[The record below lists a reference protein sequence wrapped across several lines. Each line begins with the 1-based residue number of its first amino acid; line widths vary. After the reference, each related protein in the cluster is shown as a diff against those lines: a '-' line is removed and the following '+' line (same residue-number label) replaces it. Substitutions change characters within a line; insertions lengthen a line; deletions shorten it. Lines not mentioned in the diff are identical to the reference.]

1 MPADSSQLRNRL
13 LSNDQEFRELAAQH
27 HDLDERLHSLSSKP
41 YLSNSEQVE
50 ETQIKKRK
58 LHLKD
63 RMEDILRRHRTASL

>member
-1 MPADSSQLRNRL
+1 MPTDVSELRNRL
-13 LSNDQEFRELAAQH
+13 LQNNDEFRQLAAQH
-27 HDLDERLHSLSSKP
+27 HDLDERLTNLLSKH

-63 RMEDILRRHRTASL
+63 RMEDILRRHRAVSL

>member
-1 MPADSSQLRNRL
+1 MPADSSQLRNQL
-13 LSNDQEFRELAAQH
+13 LNSDQEFRELAAQH

-41 YLSNSEQVE
+41 YLSDSEQVE

-63 RMEDILRRHRTASL
+63 RMEDILRRHRAVSL

>member
-1 MPADSSQLRNRL
+1 MPADSSQLRNQL
-13 LSNDQEFRELAAQH
+13 LNTDQEFRELAAQH

>member
-1 MPADSSQLRNRL
+1 MPADSSELRNQL
-13 LSNDQEFRELAAQH
+13 LNNNQEFRELAAQH
-27 HDLDERLHSLSSKP
+27 HDLDARLHSLTNKP

-63 RMEDILRRHRTASL
+63 RMEDILRRHRAVSL

>member
-1 MPADSSQLRNRL
+1 MPAESSELRNRL
-13 LSNDQEFRELAAQH
+13 LNNNQEFRELALQH
-27 HDLDERLHSLSSKP
+27 HDLDARLHSLTSKP

-63 RMEDILRRHRTASL
+63 RMEDILRRHRTVSL

>member
-1 MPADSSQLRNRL
+1 MPAESSELRNRL
-13 LSNDQEFRELAAQH
+13 LNNNQEFRELAAQH
-27 HDLDERLHSLSSKP
+27 YDLDARLHSLTSKP

-63 RMEDILRRHRTASL
+63 RMEDILRRHRTVSL